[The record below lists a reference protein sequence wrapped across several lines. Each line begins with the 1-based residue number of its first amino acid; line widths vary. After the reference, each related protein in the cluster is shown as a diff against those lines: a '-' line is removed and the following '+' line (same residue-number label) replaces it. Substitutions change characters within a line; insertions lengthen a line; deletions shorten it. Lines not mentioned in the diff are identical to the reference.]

1 MLTFPFSSV
10 WSASTL
16 LFTTGKTPGRSTP
29 HTVTTP
35 VPLSPY
41 RKNLIPCS
49 QTHGTK
55 PVSVADLG
63 KENRKKR
70 VSVFPAGTPSQLSVF
85 KRRERLF

>member
-10 WSASTL
+10 WTASTL
-16 LFTTGKTPGRSTP
+16 LFTKGKTLGRSTP

-63 KENRKKR
+63 KENRKKE
-70 VSVFPAGTPSQLSVF
+70 SQCLSGWHAVTTL
-85 KRRERLF
+85 RI